1 MCNLAQIGLLQP
13 AVKRQQVRKA
23 WVNMM
28 HQHTHPL
35 KEAHKVSEVLMPV
48 FVVKCN
54 LMGDEGGQRGPLT
67 PGILHTL
74 FLSTWHAGHVLQIAP
89 GIEEAMVI
97 QTLVLIH

>member
-1 MCNLAQIGLLQP
+1 
-13 AVKRQQVRKA
+13 
-23 WVNMM
+23 
-28 HQHTHPL
+28 
-35 KEAHKVSEVLMPV
+35 MPV

-97 QTLVLIH
+97 QTLVLIHRVFCKRLSQLFVLDL